1 MALPESDQT
10 LVLLHNPRC
19 SKSQKVLALLEERGV
34 RFELR
39 EYLVDPLSVEELRGL
54 GARLGRP
61 VSEWV
66 RKREA
71 VFAELGCSL
80 DGPDRK
86 LLAAMAD
93 NPILMERPILVR
105 GRRAVVG
112 RPPEDVLELLE

>member
-10 LVLLHNPRC
+10 LLLLHNPRC
-19 SKSQKVLALLEERGV
+19 SKSRKALALLEERGAS
-34 RFELR
+34 FELR
-39 EYLVDPLSVEELRGL
+39 EYLVDPLGVEELRGL

-61 VSEWV
+61 VAEWI
-66 RKREA
+66 RKQEA

-80 DGPDRK
+80 EDPDQQ

-93 NPILMERPILVR
+93 HPILMERPIFVR